1 MIYLNSRE
9 ITEVVSCD
17 QMMDAVEQAM
27 GIYEDKSYIMPE
39 RMHVPCGDG
48 NILLLMPCVAGD
60 YMVTKMLT
68 LYPENRK
75 VEKPVI
81 QATVMLSDSRTGTP
95 LAIMDGGTVT
105 AMRTGAVGG
114 SSIRHLAKTDARSI
128 GVIGCGVQGYYQ
140 LKYGCCA
147 RDIQEITLFDMNLAN
162 ATSLL
167 EKLQSDYP
175 EIIIKTAESAEELAR
190 DSDIVITTTTARVP
204 VFQDRAELFAGK
216 HLIAVGSF
224 EPDVREFPN
233 ALFTQTASVWVD
245 IDFAREESGEI
256 LIPLRDGLLREEQIV
271 TLGQFIRS
279 GKKPDRGVSGTTFF
293 KTVGMALFDLAA
305 AQLIYECSKE
315 HGIGTELI

>member
-1 MIYLNSRE
+1 MLYLNRSE
-9 ITEVVSCD
+9 ITEAVSCE
-17 QMMDAVEQAM
+17 QMMDAVERAM
-27 GIYEDKSYIMPE
+27 GIYEDKSYTMPE

-48 NILLLMPCVAGD
+48 NILLLMPCIAGD

-75 VEKPVI
+75 FEKPVI
-81 QATVMLSDSRTGTP
+81 QATVMLADSRTGTP

-114 SSIRHLAKTDARSI
+114 SSIRHLAETDARSI
-128 GVIGCGVQGYYQ
+128 GLIGCGVQGYYQ

-147 RDIQEITLFDMNLAN
+147 RDIREITLFDMNSAN

-167 EKLQSDYP
+167 EKLRTEYP
-175 EIIIKTAESAEELAR
+175 EILIKKAESAEELACV
-190 DSDIVITTTTARVP
+190 SDIVITATTARVP

-224 EPDVREFPN
+224 EPDVREFPD
-233 ALFTQTASVWVD
+233 ALFTHTSTVWVD
-245 IDFAREESGEI
+245 IDFAKEESGEI
-256 LIPLRDGLLREEQIV
+256 LVPLRDGLLKDEQIV

-279 GKKPDRGVSGTTFF
+279 GKEPDRGLSGTTFF

-315 HGIGTELI
+315 HGIGTELN

>member
-114 SSIRHLAKTDARSI
+114 SSIRHLAKTDARSV

-147 RDIQEITLFDMNLAN
+147 RDIREITLFDMNLAN

-167 EKLQSDYP
+167 EKLQS
-175 EIIIKTAESAEELAR
+175 K
-190 DSDIVITTTTARVP
+190 
-204 VFQDRAELFAGK
+204 
-216 HLIAVGSF
+216 
-224 EPDVREFPN
+224 
-233 ALFTQTASVWVD
+233 
-245 IDFAREESGEI
+245 
-256 LIPLRDGLLREEQIV
+256 
-271 TLGQFIRS
+271 
-279 GKKPDRGVSGTTFF
+279 
-293 KTVGMALFDLAA
+293 
-305 AQLIYECSKE
+305 
-315 HGIGTELI
+315 